1 MPIPDHLHWQHR
13 VFPGP
18 KADWGAAVVGIADL
32 EQSMRIICLTPKLSV
47 PTEPEKFCNALD
59 YIDRPPAIAI
69 PRISQE
75 IWDALAKWE
84 PRIVVERV
92 EVEAVGFHHFRTPV
106 FWRPREDVIGELL
119 QTDIELRE
127 AA

>member
-13 VFPGP
+13 VSPGP
-18 KADWGAAVVGIADL
+18 KADWGAAVRGIADL
-32 EQSMRIICLTPKLSV
+32 EQSIRIICLTPKLSV
-47 PTEPEKFCNALD
+47 PTEPEKFCNAFD

-92 EVEAVGFHHFRTPV
+92 EVEAVAFHHFRAPV

-119 QTDIELRE
+119 QTDVELRE